1 MRRFVSWTHWAVA
14 VACLLALG
22 VGSAARAEI
31 VSSPFERFVASW
43 MGVVGV
49 IGGADEESEAD
60 DLEDED
66 TDDDRA
72 HEIADDDSAE
82 KREREHR
89 HRDGERAEGDRH
101 RRHGGHGRH
110 GDHGDRPH
118 HRPHHPGMGPDRM
131 GPPGG
136 PDMHHMAMRGFQE
149 IIRRLARIEQKLGI
163 ENAPPSGPT
172 GDRPRRP
179 EAEMRGPRRP
189 EGSAERPMPRLDIP
203 EDMRRKMEER
213 MQEGRRRMEEAK
225 GRMEEARKRFQAMEE
240 RIKQLEAEVER
251 LKAAK

>member
-1 MRRFVSWTHWAVA
+1 
-14 VACLLALG
+14 
-22 VGSAARAEI
+22 
-31 VSSPFERFVASW
+31 
-43 MGVVGV
+43 
-49 IGGADEESEAD
+49 
-60 DLEDED
+60 
-66 TDDDRA
+66 
-72 HEIADDDSAE
+72 
-82 KREREHR
+82 
-89 HRDGERAEGDRH
+89 
-101 RRHGGHGRH
+101 
-110 GDHGDRPH
+110 
-118 HRPHHPGMGPDRM
+118 M

-136 PDMHHMAMRGFQE
+136 PNMHHMAMRGFQE

-203 EDMRRKMEER
+203 EDMRRTMEER
-213 MQEGRRRMEEAK
+213 MQEGRR
-225 GRMEEARKRFQAMEE
+225 RMEEARKRFQAMEE